1 MGEPSLPGKIVAI
14 DERLKEARI
23 PHAFGGALALA
34 YYGEPRT
41 TIDIDVNVFV
51 STSRIDEID
60 HALNPLGVAALD
72 ADEARSALER
82 GGHCRIWWGINA
94 VDLFF
99 SYCELHDAMRKDAR
113 RVPFGEDEI
122 DILSPE
128 HLVVCKVWFDRP
140 KDWLDI
146 EQVLV
151 ATDPFDAREVNRW
164 LNTLAGADDH
174 RTQGFEELVA
184 QLRDYPAVKWPD
196 GGSKERAG
204 GGA

>member
-1 MGEPSLPGKIVAI
+1 MGEPSLPEKIIAI

-41 TIDIDVNVFV
+41 TIDIDINVFV
-51 STSRIDEID
+51 PTSRIDEID
-60 HALNPLGVAALD
+60 HALIPLGIAPLAT
-72 ADEARSALER
+72 DEARSALER
-82 GGHCRIWWGINA
+82 DGHCRIWWGINA

-99 SYCELHDAMRKDAR
+99 SYVEMHDAMRKNAR
-113 RVPFGEDEI
+113 RAPFGEDEI

-128 HLVVCKVWFDRP
+128 HLVICKAWFDRP

-151 ATDPFDAREVNRW
+151 ATDPFEAREVSRW
-164 LNTLAGADDH
+164 LRALAGADDH
-174 RTQGFEELVA
+174 RTQGFDELVA
-184 QLRDYPAVKWPD
+184 ELRD
-196 GGSKERAG
+196 
-204 GGA
+204 